1 MNGALSMSANGRL
14 LAFPAFG
21 LSATSKITQQ
31 DARILPAGARAGPV
45 AERSR
50 IVRGRP
56 HPPCRP
62 LLVAAA
68 LSPGSRTLCTCVAL
82 GQAGRAVRVSGY
94 QTRTGRLHRT
104 LATLTVP
111 GSAQAAADYCS
122 MALDRS
128 GRYVLAPY
136 AVRHP
141 RNPGA
146 RTLLRIA
153 LVAVS
158 TGRGDPEHS
167 LPGGG
172 MDPATGMTIAW

>member
-1 MNGALSMSANGRL
+1 M
-14 LAFPAFG
+14 
-21 LSATSKITQQ
+21 
-31 DARILPAGARAGPV
+31 
-45 AERSR
+45 
-50 IVRGRP
+50 
-56 HPPCRP
+56 
-62 LLVAAA
+62 
-68 LSPGSRTLCTCVAL
+68 
-82 GQAGRAVRVSGY
+82 RVSGY

-158 TGRGDPEHS
+158 TGRVAILNIS
-167 LPGGG
+167 LPGGGG